1 MAVHTRLTKRE
12 ISDILRVYRIGN
24 LLNFSGIQEGIENT
38 NYKIKTTNNYYIL
51 TIFEERVNKK
61 NLPFFLNLMLNNKPL
76 LLNLILFVSFVA
88 LISAF
93 FIEYVLG
100 HQPCNLCILE
110 RIPYLLAIVIILLNY
125 KFSQFE
131 KLFLVL
137 LIIVFFT
144 ATIMS
149 VYHFGIEQG
158 FIEESLVCD
167 LKDGSGAT
175 SKEAILKQ
183 LQEQKVSCKD
193 VTFKIFGL
201 SLTTYNIVI
210 SVLITINTLKI
221 YLNDAKSN

>member
-1 MAVHTRLTKRE
+1 
-12 ISDILRVYRIGN
+12 
-24 LLNFSGIQEGIENT
+24 
-38 NYKIKTTNNYYIL
+38 
-51 TIFEERVNKK
+51 
-61 NLPFFLNLMLNNKPL
+61 MLNNKSL
-76 LLNLILFVSFVA
+76 FLNLIFFVSFIA
-88 LISAF
+88 LMSAF

-110 RIPYLLAIVIILLNY
+110 RIPYVIAIVIILLNY

-131 KLFLVL
+131 KIFLVL
-137 LIIVFFT
+137 LVIVFLT
-144 ATIMS
+144 ATILS

-167 LKDGSGAT
+167 LKNSSEAT
-175 SKEAILKQ
+175 SKEEILKQ

-210 SVLITINTLKI
+210 SILITINTLKI
-221 YLNDAKSN
+221 YLNYAKSK